1 MPDNYLAT
9 FLLSGCVTAVYV
21 FLRAIQQLH
30 VVHHQ
35 YLRVLPTS
43 LMMGLVDVGLILI
56 IVKANTLWLGIANG
70 IGGATG
76 CMLAMYLHKRMG

>member
-9 FLLSGCVTAVYV
+9 FLLSGCVTAAYV
-21 FLRAIQQLH
+21 FLRAFQQLN
-30 VVHHQ
+30 VVHSR
-35 YLRVLPTS
+35 YKRVLPTS

-56 IVKANTLWLGIANG
+56 IVKANTLWLGVANG